1 MVKLP
6 HKLVSALEAE
16 VVVVVVVVVEL
27 AFNHLGFLFYPLV
40 VTIFPASGCLERT

>member
-16 VVVVVVVVVEL
+16 VVVVVVVVEL

>member
-6 HKLVSALEAE
+6 NKLVSALEAAE
-16 VVVVVVVVVEL
+16 VVVEL
-27 AFNHLGFLFYPLV
+27 AFNRLGFLFYPLV